1 MAHQPP
7 VHEPPVHEPIIHAAT
22 LPDAAPPDAGWLDRP
37 QSRRAA
43 FGRVARA
50 ALGVGILPAL
60 GRQLEAADRG
70 GFRAKNVITL
80 FMQGAMSHIDTFDP
94 KPGREEQGPTKPI
107 KTKTP
112 GVLFGQEM
120 TRLAALSDK
129 LAVVRSLST
138 ETGAH
143 EQGQYLMRTAY
154 PMIASIRHP
163 AFGAWALQA
172 MGRISKDLPGYV
184 LVGNGNEHPGAG
196 FLDPSFT
203 PVPVADPL
211 KGLENTKRPAYL
223 SETNFNRR
231 LTLADRIDRDFKARY
246 DGPQLAAYNQLYK
259 DAVRLLGS
267 VDLKAFDIAQEKPE
281 MREKYGDSRVGL
293 GCLLARRLVE
303 SGVRCV
309 EVEFGGWDMHR
320 DIVSEMAEKGAQLD
334 RALATLLED
343 LESRGL
349 LSSTLVVLATEFGRT
364 PRINENAGRDHHP
377 GVFSCVL
384 AGAGVKGGAV
394 HGASDERGFRPDR
407 DGVSVIDFN
416 TTVAAA
422 CGLPYD
428 REFHAPNG
436 RPFKIGGGGKPI
448 AAVLA

>member
-1 MAHQPP
+1 MA
-7 VHEPPVHEPIIHAAT
+7 
-22 LPDAAPPDAGWLDRP
+22 DRGRGAGEWLDDAVC
-37 QSRRAA
+37 RREA
-43 FGRVARA
+43 FGLVARA
-50 ALGVGILPAL
+50 ALGVGILPAVG
-60 GRQLEAADRG
+60 GRLAAADRG
-70 GFRAKNVITL
+70 GVPRAKQVISL
-80 FMQGAMSHIDTFDP
+80 FMQGAMSHLDTFDP
-94 KPGREEQGPTKPI
+94 KPGREEMGDTKPI

-112 GVLFGQEM
+112 GVLFGQEL
-120 TRLAALSDK
+120 TRLAGLSDK
-129 LAVVRSLST
+129 LAVIRSVAT

-143 EQGQYLMRTAY
+143 EQGQYLMRTSY
-154 PMIASIRHP
+154 PMLNSIRHP
-163 AFGAWALQA
+163 AFGAWAVQTL
-172 MGRISKDLPGYV
+172 GRISKDLPGYV

-223 SETNFNRR
+223 SEENFNRR
-231 LTLADRIDRDFKARY
+231 LALADRIDRDFKRRY
-246 DGPQLAAYNQLYK
+246 EGQQLAAYNQLYK

-267 VDLKAFDIAQEKPE
+267 VDLEAFDLSKEKPAA
-281 MREKYGDSRVGL
+281 RELYGDSRVGL

-320 DIVSEMAEKGAQLD
+320 DVFSEMAEKGGQLD
-334 RALATLLED
+334 RALAALIGD
-343 LESRGL
+343 LEARGL

-384 AGAGVKGGAV
+384 AGAGVRGGAV
-394 HGASDERGFRPDR
+394 HGASDEKGLRPEKDP
-407 DGVSVIDFN
+407 VSVADFN

-422 CGLPYD
+422 CGLPHD

-436 RPFKIGGGGKPI
+436 RPFKIGGGGRPI
-448 AAVLA
+448 TAVLA